1 MGRSVADLLESV
13 LMPLGMV
20 NRRTLGS
27 ARRVMDAPT
36 SLLRQSLFLE
46 LLMRT
51 RLAWNSFGNLLWFLN
66 FFSVY
71 GYFACLYVCTMFMLE
86 EERAVDLQELD
97 GVTECWCV
105 TMPVPCLQF

>member
-1 MGRSVADLLESV
+1 MADLLESV
-13 LMPLGMV
+13 LMLHGMV

-27 ARRVMDAPT
+27 ARRAMDAPT
-36 SLLRQSLFLE
+36 SLLRQSLFPEL

-51 RLAWNSFGNLLWFLN
+51 RLAWNSFGNLLRFLI
-66 FFSVY
+66 FFPC
-71 GYFACLYVCTMFMLE
+71 FACLYVCTMFMLE
-86 EERAVDLQELD
+86 EKERAVDLQELD